1 MFNHLRASRQIIL
14 RLADS
19 PLPSSTNENGRLFAF
34 ILEIYRYLILSNN
47 IIPYGSI
54 DCRTVPQDTFLDDI
68 LGTMSHFDTWGFVFG
83 DSHGLFGTLPSIAV
97 LAARR
102 LTEETASQESLEM
115 YHALHVQITEWNPPE
130 SKVPGQK
137 LQLQRE
143 TALNLC
149 REATFLYLET
159 AMVPDATSDTQT
171 LAKLQ
176 KYLDN
181 IIYYAEQA
189 AGSPYETIFL
199 GPLIIAG
206 SCMVRPDQRQLL
218 QAGLRSNRFHMHHCL
233 QAASLLEHLWND
245 PSGRLFGPY
254 GLAITMRRHGMN
266 LGIA

>member
-1 MFNHLRASRQIIL
+1 MIL

-19 PLPSSTNENGRLFAF
+19 PLPSSTNENGRLFSF
-34 ILEIYRYLILSNN
+34 VLEIYRYFILSNN

-68 LGTMSHFDTWGFVFG
+68 LGKMSHFDTWGFVFG
-83 DSHGLFGTLPSIAV
+83 DSHGLFGILPSIAV

-102 LTEETASQESLEM
+102 LTEQTASQESLEM
-115 YHALHVQITEWNPPE
+115 YHMLHVQINEWKPPE
-130 SKVPGQK
+130 PKVPGQK
-137 LQLQRE
+137 LQYQRE

-149 REATFLYLET
+149 REATLLYLET
-159 AMVPDATSDTQT
+159 AMVPDASSDTQT
-171 LAKLQ
+171 SVKIQ
-176 KYLDN
+176 EYLDN
-181 IIYYAEQA
+181 IIFYAEQA

-245 PSGRLFGPY
+245 PSERVFGPY
-254 GLAITMRRHGMN
+254 GLAVIMRRYGIN
-266 LGIA
+266 IGIA